1 MAEAESTEADEQG
14 RGGEGGDREAGDLL
28 YSSSLPSLSS
38 LSTGKRNKTGR
49 AERDVRGEGKGG
61 ISSLLCIC
69 CLRATVV
76 IERSSGDGV
85 KGMETGE
92 LDRGRGGEA
101 DRIGRGGRCSNWLI
115 LLPSRSRKPSE
126 FAWVHASK
134 IDQEFFC
141 WIWVS
146 LHVIYVRPGRRMNQA
161 SPGKSEEQPEE
172 TEEMEGGNKADDAI
186 QKASEQEADMGRGR
200 RSRRPPSVRVVGPE
214 WAK

>member
-101 DRIGRGGRCSNWLI
+101 DRIGRGGRLYFG
-115 LLPSRSRKPSE
+115 P
-126 FAWVHASK
+126 
-134 IDQEFFC
+134 
-141 WIWVS
+141 
-146 LHVIYVRPGRRMNQA
+146 Y
-161 SPGKSEEQPEE
+161 
-172 TEEMEGGNKADDAI
+172 
-186 QKASEQEADMGRGR
+186 ASEDPSSATGAEGMETGVINRSKGVR
-200 RSRRPPSVRVVGPE
+200 RDGTGQR
-214 WAK
+214 

>member
-1 MAEAESTEADEQG
+1 MAGLAANPVEALGDGAHCGGAGRRRARLVQSRSAWKWNMVSTSLGSVRSTTSDDS
-14 RGGEGGDREAGDLL
+14 R
-28 YSSSLPSLSS
+28 SSLKTCVQTFNV
-38 LSTGKRNKTGR
+38 TGCNLNTP
-49 AERDVRGEGKGG
+49 
-61 ISSLLCIC
+61 L
-69 CLRATVV
+69 
-76 IERSSGDGV
+76 
-85 KGMETGE
+85 
-92 LDRGRGGEA
+92 
-101 DRIGRGGRCSNWLI
+101 WLI

-146 LHVIYVRPGRRMNQA
+146 LHVIYVGPGRRMNQA

-172 TEEMEGGNKADDAI
+172 TEEMEGGDKADDAL

>member
-1 MAEAESTEADEQG
+1 
-14 RGGEGGDREAGDLL
+14 
-28 YSSSLPSLSS
+28 
-38 LSTGKRNKTGR
+38 
-49 AERDVRGEGKGG
+49 
-61 ISSLLCIC
+61 
-69 CLRATVV
+69 
-76 IERSSGDGV
+76 
-85 KGMETGE
+85 
-92 LDRGRGGEA
+92 
-101 DRIGRGGRCSNWLI
+101 
-115 LLPSRSRKPSE
+115 
-126 FAWVHASK
+126 VHASK